1 MTLKQL
7 DKARALLND
16 CYPVTCVSQ
25 DVAGDVVIH
34 LGPLSVDVIGAM
46 VGHHI
51 EIDWLAIGSGG
62 QPVAGSMWVADIGG
76 GVRLCGTVA
85 VAS

>member
-25 DVAGDVVIH
+25 DVAGTAIH
-34 LGPLSVDVIGAM
+34 LGPLSVDVIGAI

-51 EIDWLAIGSGG
+51 EIDWLAIGAGG